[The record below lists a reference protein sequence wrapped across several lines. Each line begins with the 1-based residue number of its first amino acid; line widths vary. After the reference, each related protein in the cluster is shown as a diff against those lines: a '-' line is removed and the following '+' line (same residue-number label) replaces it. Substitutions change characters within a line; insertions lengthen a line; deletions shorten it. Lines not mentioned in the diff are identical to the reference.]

1 MKKKGMK
8 FAGILLVIALIA
20 VISVGTYA
28 KYFSDL
34 GSITSRFTV
43 NGERFTVTTVW
54 YYNICN
60 LICHDKERRTTFD
73 AATLPSTIHL
83 YSDSSFTT
91 ELSKNNGNYYYEGY
105 LKKAQASKTITVYWR
120 WEYYVST
127 SQDSTDT
134 GIGEAADS
142 TVVTATITGTQVDPT
157 TASVGYDE

>member
-1 MKKKGMK
+1 MEGFNGFFLERENGKKLK
-8 FAGILLVIALIA
+8 LVTDFVLNKK
-20 VISVGTYA
+20 TY
-28 KYFSDL
+28 YLFED
-34 GSITSRFTV
+34 
-43 NGERFTVTTVW
+43 
-54 YYNICN
+54 
-60 LICHDKERRTTFD
+60 
-73 AATLPSTIHL
+73 
-83 YSDSSFTT
+83 
-91 ELSKNNGNYYYEGY
+91 GNYYYEGY